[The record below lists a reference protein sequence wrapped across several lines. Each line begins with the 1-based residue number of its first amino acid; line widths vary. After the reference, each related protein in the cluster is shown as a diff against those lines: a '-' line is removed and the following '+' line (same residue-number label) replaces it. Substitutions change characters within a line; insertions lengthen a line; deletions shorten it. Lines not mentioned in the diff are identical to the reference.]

1 MTNSETEIQ
10 FRVRFKELPKIFLT
24 PNVGFVP
31 KFEVA
36 FNKGAQFQPYQTLT
50 YFLLK
55 WLLSTLDTNPTH
67 LHIILGAD
75 ETNLR
80 NQSTGSLVGDH
91 FLYSHDL
98 NVSFRD
104 DKAGRNLM

>member
-10 FRVRFKELPKIFLT
+10 FRVRFKELPKIFLA

-31 KFEVA
+31 TFEVA

-55 WLLSTLDTNPTH
+55 WLLSTLETNPNISMH
-67 LHIILGAD
+67 NLHI
-75 ETNLR
+75 
-80 NQSTGSLVGDH
+80 V
-91 FLYSHDL
+91 LYTLS
-98 NVSFRD
+98 
-104 DKAGRNLM
+104 